1 MRTPVDQTL
10 TQLLTLLGGAALIA
24 IAERKRIQRL
34 IRRHMPSVDT
44 PAPAEQLPPAALPLA
59 THQLVSA
66 RGLTRRCW
74 AFLLN
79 EQPDRAPHVLLVG
92 PSGAGK
98 TTFTR
103 ALLALRVGRVIVLTP
118 KPDDDWGAAPVV
130 TIDDDGSFAALA
142 LAFEALGA
150 EVRRRLV
157 AGKHRQ
163 PVGEPLT
170 IVCDDFPVLV
180 SEVGKP
186 AATLFKLVGRL
197 GRSLQVRLV
206 VLSQSDRVKSL
217 GLSGEGDA
225 AENYIRVD
233 LARGHRATLQYEG
246 YAMPLDTQD
255 VPALASRPGDPQRGW
270 VLDLSSVS
278 VDSGGNEAAETA
290 EVSGNVG
297 NDAVTAV
304 ESDVSHSLP
313 VPVTTAE
320 AAHIAFLLATLPPSE
335 VVKRLDGYSPRRY
348 GEFKSK
354 VEAVRQL
361 LTPHV
366 RPSVAE

>member
-1 MRTPVDQTL
+1 M
-10 TQLLTLLGGAALIA
+10 
-24 IAERKRIQRL
+24 
-34 IRRHMPSVDT
+34 
-44 PAPAEQLPPAALPLA
+44 
-59 THQLVSA
+59 
-66 RGLTRRCW
+66 
-74 AFLLN
+74 
-79 EQPDRAPHVLLVG
+79 
-92 PSGAGK
+92 
-98 TTFTR
+98 
-103 ALLALRVGRVIVLTP
+103 
-118 KPDDDWGAAPVV
+118 
-130 TIDDDGSFAALA
+130 
-142 LAFEALGA
+142 
-150 EVRRRLV
+150 RRRLV

-233 LARGHRATLQYEG
+233 LARGHRAMLQYEG
-246 YAMPLDTQD
+246 YALPLDTQE
-255 VPALASRPGDPQRGW
+255 VPALANRPSDPQRAW
-270 VLDLSSVS
+270 VFNLSKVS
-278 VDSGGNEAAETA
+278 ISSAGNEDAETA
-290 EVSGNVG
+290 EVFGNVG

-304 ESDVSHSLP
+304 EQGVSGLLP
-313 VPVTTAE
+313 VPVTTTE

-348 GEFKSK
+348 GEVTIGQKD
-354 VEAVRQL
+354 R
-361 LTPHV
+361 
-366 RPSVAE
+366 